1 LSRNVE
7 FVSMSVYNR
16 VNNSVSLD
24 VGYILREQA
33 NPSPITVEV
42 NYRRNNELILP
53 GDSAT
58 ITINA
63 YVEFMSPTSGLS
75 AGSPVTAQYIHEIQ
89 FTLKPPTSI
98 LVPVRL
104 NFPKILLIRNN

>member
-1 LSRNVE
+1 
-7 FVSMSVYNR
+7 MSVYNR
-16 VNNSVSLD
+16 VNNSASLD
-24 VGYILREQA
+24 FGYILQNQA
-33 NPSPITVEV
+33 TPGPFTVEV
-42 NYRRNNELILP
+42 NYRRNDELILP

-75 AGSPVTAQYIHEIQ
+75 AGAPVTAQYIHEIQ

-98 LVPVRL
+98 LVPVKF
-104 NFPKILLIRNN
+104 NFPKILLIRNYLLN